1 MIKKMYLGS
10 LMGITTALM
19 SISAISQETV
29 PSGDTSNQ
37 VPAEITYTVRAS
49 STSNAAILGGT
60 VLPVR
65 MVNLIAQM
73 PGEVRYIAG
82 KEGDAFEMGS
92 QLVGLDIATLLE
104 KRQAA
109 LAGLNS
115 AQAGLANAEV
125 QYQREVLSPNSQ
137 SNAMLGG
144 APSMFTMF
152 SDPIRSFSGKGDPS
166 YERHSNLFGQ
176 GVQIQTA
183 RDQIAQAQA
192 GIRELD
198 ANIENAKSIAPFK
211 GVITKKMVEV
221 GDVVQPG
228 MPLVVFADTS
238 KLQIQVEVPARLI
251 SALDSDSIVSARLDG
266 TQGLVTAKVA
276 RIFPMANQGGHT
288 TTVKFDL
295 PAGTSARAGMYA
307 EILIP
312 SRREASNPLAVI
324 PKSAISW
331 RGSLPAVFVI
341 SEDKTRLKM
350 RTLRL
355 GSANGAENVAVLSG
369 VAIGDNILK
378 EPKAST
384 RSGPYLVT
392 AE

>member
-1 MIKKMYLGS
+1 MIKKMYLSS
-10 LMGITTALM
+10 LVGITTALI
-19 SISAISQETV
+19 SITAVSQETAAV
-29 PSGDTSNQ
+29 ISPDNQ
-37 VPAEITYTVRAS
+37 VPSELIYTIGAN

-60 VLPVR
+60 VLPIKI
-65 MVNLIAQM
+65 VNLIAQM
-73 PGEVRYIAG
+73 PGEVKFIAG
-82 KEGDAFEMGS
+82 VEGDAFDAGTK
-92 QLVGLDIATLLE
+92 LVGLDTAAMME

-125 QYQREVLSPNSQ
+125 QYRREVLNPNSQ
-137 SNAMLGG
+137 SNAMMGG
-144 APSMFTMF
+144 APSMFSIF
-152 SDPIRSFSGKGDPS
+152 SDPIRSFSGKGDPGF
-166 YERHSNLFGQ
+166 ERHSNLFGQ

-183 RDQIAQAQA
+183 RDSIQQASA

-198 ANIENAKSIAPFK
+198 ENIENSKSIAPFN

-238 KLQIQVEVPARLI
+238 KLQVQVEVPARLI
-251 SALDSDSIVSARLDG
+251 NALDNNSIVSARLDG
-266 TQGLVTAKVA
+266 SQNLIQAKVA

-295 PAGTSARAGMYA
+295 PSNSTARAGMYA

-312 SRREASNPLAVI
+312 STREAANPLAVI
-324 PKSAISW
+324 PHSAISW
-331 RGSLPAVFVI
+331 RGSLPAVFVV
-341 SEDKTRLKM
+341 SEDQTKLKM

-355 GSANGAENVAVLSG
+355 GSASGKEMTTILSG
-369 VAIGDNILK
+369 VAIGDKILK
-378 EPKAST
+378 QPLPST
-384 RSGPYLVT
+384 RSGPY
-392 AE
+392 AAID